1 MAVFS
6 LRPSAA
12 GEDRLK
18 KATEREKGKKRKKQ
32 KISKKEKDI
41 QKAGKRGATRKQLT
55 EGRWNLLAV
64 PQVLQGN
71 HASKNLFSLKSLK
84 RLYITLNDILIR
96 QMVRKN
102 SQ

>member
-6 LRPSAA
+6 LRHSAA

-18 KATEREKGKKRKKQ
+18 KATEREKGKKEKKQ

-41 QKAGKRGATRKQLT
+41 QKARKRDATWKQLT
-55 EGRWNLLAV
+55 EERWNLLVV

-71 HASKNLFSLKSLK
+71 HTSKKLFFFKVFKKISHNFK
-84 RLYITLNDILIR
+84 
-96 QMVRKN
+96 
-102 SQ
+102 